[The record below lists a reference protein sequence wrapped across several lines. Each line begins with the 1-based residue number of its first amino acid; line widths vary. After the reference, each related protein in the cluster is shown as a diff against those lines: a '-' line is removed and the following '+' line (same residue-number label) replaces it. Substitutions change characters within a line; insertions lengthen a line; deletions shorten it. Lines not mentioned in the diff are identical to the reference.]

1 MSKVTEHGNVVVVD
15 DVTTEAQ
22 EYDPF
27 YDWWMSRRVDTRILK
42 KNIDF
47 TISDT
52 FDISSQDDSKD
63 TDHLTFS
70 AVSGDWHGYMM
81 DRFNCKEAKRHLSDV
96 TNLSENLLFVS
107 DSFDMTELEK
117 PWSRMDKGQNLD
129 IDSDLYTEEFSIET
143 LESSFTHTGLN
154 KGEANI
160 HPHFNENG
168 QLDAILFDFE
178 QKYEYHAGFYQYDV
192 ISVSDKEHSVGGL
205 YELTLDTLNAHM
217 AKTDAE
223 NFIVR
228 DNTTGY
234 FETLSK
240 DTSLDTF
247 IQEFKEQSKE
257 YTHGN
262 THVYLIPVES
272 KKSKRVNDTQ
282 VNQCSHD
289 IVIMNDL
296 DDPRL
301 WGHLYDDGAIV
312 VNWIHEEYTNIYHKL
327 DDSIYV
333 GE

>member
-1 MSKVTEHGNVVVVD
+1 MNKANKVKSLTLPYFHDIIELYILWRNEMTKVTEHGNIVVVD
-15 DVTTEAQ
+15 DVTTETL
-22 EYDPF
+22 EHEMTFD
-27 YDWWMSRRVDTRILK
+27 DWSVVRSVENRIVK
-42 KNIDF
+42 KDIDF
-47 TISDT
+47 TIGDT
-52 FDISSQDDSKD
+52 FEISPQH
-63 TDHLTFS
+63 TDNEPLAFS
-70 AVSGDWHGYMM
+70 AVSGQWYGYMM

-96 TNLSENLLFVS
+96 TNVSENLLFVS

-272 KKSKRVNDTQ
+272 K
-282 VNQCSHD
+282 NQS
-289 IVIMNDL
+289 V
-296 DDPRL
+296 
-301 WGHLYDDGAIV
+301 
-312 VNWIHEEYTNIYHKL
+312 
-327 DDSIYV
+327 
-333 GE
+333 